1 MIEQPTIVGIDVG
14 RDRLDVYIHPNGE
27 TMVIPNTQQGFRV
40 LVKALKIHEPSIVVM
55 ESTAGYERPVA
66 YALQEADIPVSIVNG
81 NRVRNFRNAKGI
93 KAKTDP
99 IDAKLLAEF
108 GSWMSLRITILPDAA
123 ERELRDLVSRRA
135 QLVVMQTQERNHRCR
150 ASAKLRPY
158 VEETIASLSNQQTQ
172 IEIEIAE
179 ALEKNPLWKQSA
191 KLLRSIPGV
200 GAVTAA
206 TIIARM
212 PEIGRINRREIA
224 ALVGVAPYNHDSGA
238 VQGKRTI
245 GGGRKDLRNVLYM
258 ATLSAVRC
266 NPVIKMFY
274 DRLIAAGK
282 APKLAITACMRK
294 LIVIIN
300 SMVRNGEPWR
310 SATSDVGV

>member
-1 MIEQPTIVGIDVG
+1 MIDQPITVGIDVG
-14 RDRLDVYIHPNGE
+14 SERLDVYIRSTGE
-27 TMVIPNTQQGFRV
+27 TMAVPNTTQGFRV
-40 LVKALKIHEPSIVVM
+40 LVKVLKVHEPSLVVM

-66 YALQEADIPVSIVNG
+66 YALDEADIPVAIVNG
-81 NRVRNFRNAKGI
+81 DRVRSFRNAKGI
-93 KAKTDP
+93 KAKTDR
-99 IDAKLLAEF
+99 IDAKMLAEY
-108 GSWMSLRITILPDAA
+108 GAVMLPRVTILPNAA
-123 ERELRDLVSRRA
+123 ERDLRNLVSRRQ
-135 QLVVMQTQERNHRCR
+135 QLVKMQIGEQHHLRR

-158 VEETIASLSNQQTQ
+158 VEETIASLSSQQLQ

-179 ALEKNPLWKQSA
+179 AVDKNPVWKQKSA
-191 KLLRSIPGV
+191 LLCSVPGV
-200 GAVTAA
+200 GVVTAA

-212 PEIGRINRREIA
+212 PEIGLVNRREIA
-224 ALVGVAPYNHDSGA
+224 ALVGVAPYNQDSGR
-238 VQGKRTI
+238 VEGKRTI
-245 GGGRKDLRNVLYM
+245 GGGRKDLRNALYM

-310 SATSDVGV
+310 SATSDVGI